1 MLHQRAAE
9 DVHQADV
16 DLLPLPA
23 QPVQSSDRALPAY
36 EQQQPDV
43 QDSLALETQYDL
55 CAYKSTL
62 INLEVLPYPI

>member
-16 DLLPLPA
+16 DLLLLPA
-23 QPVQSSDRALPAY
+23 QPVKPSDRALPAY

-43 QDSLALETQYDL
+43 QDSLALETQ
-55 CAYKSTL
+55 
-62 INLEVLPYPI
+62 